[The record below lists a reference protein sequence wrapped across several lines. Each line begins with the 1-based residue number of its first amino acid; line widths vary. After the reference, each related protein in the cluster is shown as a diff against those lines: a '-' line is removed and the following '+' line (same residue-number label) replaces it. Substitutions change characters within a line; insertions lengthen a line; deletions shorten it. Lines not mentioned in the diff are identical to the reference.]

1 VKAPDRKMTSAEL
14 VAAVTAAGLD
24 DDGDSAA
31 FPDEL
36 RAALRKE
43 RQVKLHAFLAELGLD
58 PLDWIRARVALKLN
72 SWASED
78 DR

>member
-1 VKAPDRKMTSAEL
+1 MRAPDRKMSSAEL

-24 DDGDSAA
+24 DDGGSPA

-36 RAALRKE
+36 WAALRKE
-43 RQVKLHAFLAELGLD
+43 RHVKLHAFLADLGLD
-58 PLDWIRARVALKLN
+58 PLDWIRARRDVKL
-72 SWASED
+72 D